1 MAEVYKGC
9 LQDGQLIT
17 VKILTKGTTDEK
29 TAGFLRELGVIA
41 HVDHP
46 NTAKPPLPIIFSTCK
61 RNNNENLPSQ
71 TYRI

>member
-46 NTAKPPLPIIFSTCK
+46 NTAKLVGCRVEARRRNATC
-61 RNNNENLPSQ
+61 L
-71 TYRI
+71 